1 VSWLSLPS
9 NRSGTEYPANLRASR
24 EFDEICRSFLY
35 HDFNLVNGDHC
46 DQQIASEIIERY
58 HGHIRTVRISVEQS
72 SSAKEVWE
80 LLVPHLSERVTSL
93 GIYHQSF
100 LTTVTAELVNFNNA
114 VITALNSGR
123 ITSFGIY
130 SASSFSIYLQHRAP
144 ETATALLES
153 AIQTEGTIRRC
164 TSLDIVL
171 DSISMANYNALRN
184 QLGNLRSLTIRGAL
198 RPELGQV
205 WEIEQQGRWFPSCN
219 LTKLQLIHC
228 QSAYAPHIPHIVQ
241 LFPALKTLFI
251 AGCGDTTDVKL
262 TKREQGWSVRKD
274 ALWRRRAPLE
284 SIRLECMDAWEIAAL
299 GAIHTEE
306 LIITALDGGTI
317 TDAFED
323 KEIYPHLRLLR
334 TELQYKDLPSIPS
347 EDAGGNDQIPPSRLA
362 PTLPQICG
370 ERGIVIRY
378 DVEAL
383 MFPR

>member
-1 VSWLSLPS
+1 VSRLSLSS
-9 NRSGTEYPANLRASR
+9 NSSGTEYPANLRASR

-35 HDFNLVNGDHC
+35 HDLNLVNRDHC
-46 DQQIASEIIERY
+46 DQQIASEVIERY
-58 HGHIRTVRISVEQS
+58 HVHIRTVRVSVEQS
-72 SSAKEVWE
+72 SVAKDIWE

-93 GIYHQSF
+93 GIYHQGS
-100 LTTVTAELVNFNNA
+100 LATVTDFNDA

-144 ETATALLES
+144 ETATALLERVM
-153 AIQTEGTIRRC
+153 QTESTIRQF

-198 RPELGQV
+198 RPELGQI

-228 QSAYAPHIPHIVQ
+228 QGAYAPHIPHIVQ

-251 AGCGDTTDVKL
+251 AGCGDSTDVKP

-274 ALWRRRAPLE
+274 ALWRRRTPLE

-306 LIITALDGGTI
+306 LIVTALDGGTI

-334 TELQYKDLPSIPS
+334 TELQYQDIPS
-347 EDAGGNDQIPPSRLA
+347 EDAGGNDQIPPSSLA